1 MENPVKRLTRSSA
14 RLAAARFAAAREE
27 NVDGGDP
34 SAPRQPGPV
43 NTDKGSKWAFAFLDA
58 NFSKRLGV
66 QSSKELPV
74 EPEEMAPGGAAV
86 NQKTRFAQNNAS
98 FSYPSPASRRINRAL
113 TDELNVS
120 SLKES
125 THMPKS
131 SELLLGKKSLTP
143 QPKSANTKT
152 QSTDQRTKSN
162 SQHNKSVGSKSQSVN
177 TETYSSSQTSQPSS
191 NQNKSGSH
199 QNQSNITQPHSVN
212 PETHSNSPET
222 NSNSPQSQST
232 GQNTQSSSPENHSTA
247 SQTQSVARQMQQ
259 IAPQPDSV
267 GLQNEADSPPT
278 IQRGLRD
285 ETDDTNDTNNT
296 TDTNDT
302 DETDETAA
310 VSTVEKRKRGPT
322 MGRGLMKAL
331 GGSKGGKKMKIEVDP
346 AIGRPKDRVESAKFS
361 SQVGVVARDVLP
373 VPRKWKEIDVQSAL
387 NPCIDHMQI
396 HMDVNMDKPG
406 VKQCVI
412 DRLKSSSR
420 QQRYRLH
427 QHYKKFA
434 NLQEAKRNKPAQ
446 VSDQQQWE
454 LLCDHF
460 ESPEFK
466 NQSQA
471 NSNNRKKMRAKHIT
485 GRTPFTIIQNEISG
499 QKGDDCDMI
508 ELYKTTHE
516 NVKGKWS
523 SDVAKENWEL
533 MVEKK
538 EKYAEEGIEKSEQ
551 EIVTEVLGHA
561 NGYIKGLGYGPK
573 PPGKRNS
580 QLHKELEDTRA
591 ELEESRTD
599 KEAYKSTVDAL
610 TDQLKEQAAQIAKL
624 MAFMQ
629 AGGSSVAEEG
639 NQELDDSNNS

>member
-1 MENPVKRLTRSSA
+1 M
-14 RLAAARFAAAREE
+14 
-27 NVDGGDP
+27 
-34 SAPRQPGPV
+34 RQ
-43 NTDKGSKWAFAFLDA
+43 S
-58 NFSKRLGV
+58 
-66 QSSKELPV
+66 
-74 EPEEMAPGGAAV
+74 
-86 NQKTRFAQNNAS
+86 
-98 FSYPSPASRRINRAL
+98 
-113 TDELNVS
+113 
-120 SLKES
+120 
-125 THMPKS
+125 
-131 SELLLGKKSLTP
+131 
-143 QPKSANTKT
+143 
-152 QSTDQRTKSN
+152 
-162 SQHNKSVGSKSQSVN
+162 
-177 TETYSSSQTSQPSS
+177 
-191 NQNKSGSH
+191 
-199 QNQSNITQPHSVN
+199 
-212 PETHSNSPET
+212 
-222 NSNSPQSQST
+222 
-232 GQNTQSSSPENHSTA
+232 
-247 SQTQSVARQMQQ
+247 
-259 IAPQPDSV
+259 
-267 GLQNEADSPPT
+267 
-278 IQRGLRD
+278 
-285 ETDDTNDTNNT
+285 
-296 TDTNDT
+296 
-302 DETDETAA
+302 A

-454 LLCDHF
+454 LLCDYF

-471 NSNNRKKMRAKHIT
+471 NSNNRKKKCELSTLPDERLSPLFKMKL
-485 GRTPFTIIQNEISG
+485 SG

>member
-1 MENPVKRLTRSSA
+1 MENPVKRLTRACA
-14 RLAAARFAAAREE
+14 RLAATRFTAAREE
-27 NVDGGDP
+27 NVDGGEP

-43 NTDKGSKWAFAFLDA
+43 NTDQGSKWAFAFLDA

-86 NQKTRFAQNNAS
+86 NQKTRFARNNAS
-98 FSYPSPASRRINRAL
+98 FSYTSPAISRINRAL
-113 TDELNVS
+113 SDELNVS
-120 SLKES
+120 SLNES

-131 SELLLGKKSLTP
+131 NELLLEKKSLNP

-162 SQHNKSVGSKSQSVN
+162 SQQNKSVGSKSQSVN
-177 TETYSSSQTSQPSS
+177 TETYSSSQPSQPSS

-199 QNQSNITQPHSVN
+199 QNQSNSPQPHSVN
-212 PETHSNSPET
+212 PETQSNSPET

-247 SQTQSVARQMQQ
+247 SQRQSVARQMQQ
-259 IAPQPDSV
+259 IAPQPDTV
-267 GLQNEADSPPT
+267 GLQNKANSPPT

-285 ETDDTNDTNNT
+285 ETDDTNDTNDT

-302 DETDETAA
+302 DETDET

-331 GGSKGGKKMKIEVDP
+331 GGSKGKKMKIEVDP

-361 SQVGVVARDVLP
+361 SRVGVVARDVLP
-373 VPRKWKEIDVQSAL
+373 VPRKWKEIDVQNAL

-396 HMDVNMDKPG
+396 HIDVNMDKTG

-427 QHYKKFA
+427 QHYKKFT

-466 NQSQA
+466 
-471 NSNNRKKMRAKHIT
+471 
-485 GRTPFTIIQNEISG
+485 SG
-499 QKGDDCDMI
+499 QKGDDFDMI
-508 ELYKTTHE
+508 ELYKSTHE
-516 NVKGKWS
+516 NVNGKWS
-523 SDVAKENWEL
+523 SDVAKDNWEQ

-538 EKYAEEGIEKSEQ
+538 EKYVEEGIEKSEQ

-561 NGYIKGLGYGPK
+561 NGYIKGFGYGPK
-573 PPGKRNS
+573 PSGKRNS
-580 QLHKELEDTRA
+580 QLHKELEETRA
-591 ELEESRTD
+591 ELGELRTD

-610 TDQLKEQAAQIAKL
+610 TNQLQEQAAQIAKL

-629 AGGSSVAEEG
+629 AGGRNEPGGRSLDHQGS
-639 NQELDDSNNS
+639 QELDNNDNSGSK

>member
-1 MENPVKRLTRSSA
+1 MENPVKRLTRSCA

-125 THMPKS
+125 THMPK
-131 SELLLGKKSLTP
+131 TNITN
-143 QPKSANTKT
+143 QSAVNPN
-152 QSTDQRTKSN
+152 QSTLKHTQAVK
-162 SQHNKSVGSKSQSVN
+162 HP
-177 TETYSSSQTSQPSS
+177 QPSS

-212 PETHSNSPET
+212 PETQSNSPKT

-267 GLQNEADSPPT
+267 GLQNEANNPPT

-523 SDVAKENWEL
+523 SDMAKENWEL

>member
-1 MENPVKRLTRSSA
+1 
-14 RLAAARFAAAREE
+14 
-27 NVDGGDP
+27 
-34 SAPRQPGPV
+34 
-43 NTDKGSKWAFAFLDA
+43 
-58 NFSKRLGV
+58 
-66 QSSKELPV
+66 
-74 EPEEMAPGGAAV
+74 
-86 NQKTRFAQNNAS
+86 
-98 FSYPSPASRRINRAL
+98 
-113 TDELNVS
+113 
-120 SLKES
+120 
-125 THMPKS
+125 
-131 SELLLGKKSLTP
+131 
-143 QPKSANTKT
+143 
-152 QSTDQRTKSN
+152 
-162 SQHNKSVGSKSQSVN
+162 
-177 TETYSSSQTSQPSS
+177 
-191 NQNKSGSH
+191 
-199 QNQSNITQPHSVN
+199 
-212 PETHSNSPET
+212 
-222 NSNSPQSQST
+222 
-232 GQNTQSSSPENHSTA
+232 
-247 SQTQSVARQMQQ
+247 MQQ

-267 GLQNEADSPPT
+267 GLQNEANSPPT

-285 ETDDTNDTNNT
+285 ETDDTNDTNDIN
-296 TDTNDT
+296 DTNDT
-302 DETDETAA
+302 DETDETLQFPRWKKEN
-310 VSTVEKRKRGPT
+310 V
-322 MGRGLMKAL
+322 GRQWAGVMKAL
-331 GGSKGGKKMKIEVDP
+331 GGSNGKKMKIEVDP

-373 VPRKWKEIDVQSAL
+373 VPRKWKEIDEQNAL

-460 ESPEFK
+460 ESLEFK
-466 NQSQA
+466 
-471 NSNNRKKMRAKHIT
+471 
-485 GRTPFTIIQNEISG
+485 SG

-508 ELYKTTHE
+508 ELYKSTHE
-516 NVKGKWS
+516 NVNGKWS
-523 SDVAKENWEL
+523 SDVAKDNWEQ

-538 EKYAEEGIEKSEQ
+538 EKYVEEGIEKSEQ

-580 QLHKELEDTRA
+580 QLHKELEETRA

-629 AGGSSVAEEG
+629 AGGRNEPGGRSLDHQGS
-639 NQELDDSNNS
+639 QELDNSDNSSSK

>member
-1 MENPVKRLTRSSA
+1 MENPVKRLTRASA
-14 RLAAARFAAAREE
+14 RLAATRFTAAREE
-27 NVDGGDP
+27 NVDGGKP

-43 NTDKGSKWAFAFLDA
+43 HTDQGSKWAFAFLDA

-86 NQKTRFAQNNAS
+86 NQKTRFARNNAS
-98 FSYPSPASRRINRAL
+98 FSYTSPATRRINRAL
-113 TDELNVS
+113 SDELNVS
-120 SLKES
+120 SLNES
-125 THMPKS
+125 THMPK
-131 SELLLGKKSLTP
+131 
-143 QPKSANTKT
+143 N
-152 QSTDQRTKSN
+152 
-162 SQHNKSVGSKSQSVN
+162 
-177 TETYSSSQTSQPSS
+177 SSSQPSQPSS

-199 QNQSNITQPHSVN
+199 QNQSNSPQPHSVN
-212 PETHSNSPET
+212 PKTQSNSPET

-247 SQTQSVARQMQQ
+247 SQRQSVASQMQQ

-267 GLQNEADSPPT
+267 GLQNEANSPPTRSNDT
-278 IQRGLRD
+278 IQRGLQD
-285 ETDDTNDTNNT
+285 ETD
-296 TDTNDT
+296 NDT
-302 DETDETAA
+302 DETDET
-310 VSTVEKRKRGPT
+310 VCSFHGGKKKRGPT

-331 GGSKGGKKMKIEVDP
+331 GGSKGKKMKIEVDP

-373 VPRKWKEIDVQSAL
+373 VPRKWKEIDVQNAL

-427 QHYKKFA
+427 QHYKKFG

-499 QKGDDCDMI
+499 EKGDDCDMI

-523 SDVAKENWEL
+523 SDVAKERAN
-533 MVEKK
+533 
-538 EKYAEEGIEKSEQ
+538 
-551 EIVTEVLGHA
+551 VLGHA

-580 QLHKELEDTRA
+580 QLHKELEEIRA

-599 KEAYKSTVDAL
+599 KETYKSTVDAL

-629 AGGSSVAEEG
+629 AGGSSVAQEG
-639 NQELDDSNNS
+639 NQELDDNNNSGEK

>member
-1 MENPVKRLTRSSA
+1 MENPVKRLTRSCA

-191 NQNKSGSH
+191 NQNKSDSH

-222 NSNSPQSQST
+222 NSNNPQSQST

-466 NQSQA
+466 
-471 NSNNRKKMRAKHIT
+471 
-485 GRTPFTIIQNEISG
+485 SG

>member
-1 MENPVKRLTRSSA
+1 
-14 RLAAARFAAAREE
+14 
-27 NVDGGDP
+27 
-34 SAPRQPGPV
+34 
-43 NTDKGSKWAFAFLDA
+43 
-58 NFSKRLGV
+58 
-66 QSSKELPV
+66 
-74 EPEEMAPGGAAV
+74 
-86 NQKTRFAQNNAS
+86 
-98 FSYPSPASRRINRAL
+98 
-113 TDELNVS
+113 
-120 SLKES
+120 
-125 THMPKS
+125 
-131 SELLLGKKSLTP
+131 
-143 QPKSANTKT
+143 
-152 QSTDQRTKSN
+152 
-162 SQHNKSVGSKSQSVN
+162 
-177 TETYSSSQTSQPSS
+177 
-191 NQNKSGSH
+191 
-199 QNQSNITQPHSVN
+199 
-212 PETHSNSPET
+212 
-222 NSNSPQSQST
+222 
-232 GQNTQSSSPENHSTA
+232 
-247 SQTQSVARQMQQ
+247 MQQ

-267 GLQNEADSPPT
+267 GLQNEANNPPT

-310 VSTVEKRKRGPT
+310 VSAVEKRERGPT

-346 AIGRPKDRVESAKFS
+346 AIGQPKDRVESAKFS

>member
-1 MENPVKRLTRSSA
+1 MENPVKRLTRSCA

-131 SELLLGKKSLTP
+131 NELLLLKKSLNP

-199 QNQSNITQPHSVN
+199 QNQSNITQPHSIN
-212 PETHSNSPET
+212 PETQSNSPET

-267 GLQNEADSPPT
+267 GLQNEANSSVDY
-278 IQRGLRD
+278 
-285 ETDDTNDTNNT
+285 ETRQT
-296 TDTNDT
+296 TQMTQT
-302 DETDETAA
+302 TQLTQTTRTRQMRQSA

-322 MGRGLMKAL
+322 MGRGLIKAL

-454 LLCDHF
+454 LLCDNF

-629 AGGSSVAEEG
+629 VGGSSVAEEG

>member
-1 MENPVKRLTRSSA
+1 MENPVKRLTRSCA

-131 SELLLGKKSLTP
+131 NELLLGKKSLNP

-212 PETHSNSPET
+212 PETQSNSPET

-267 GLQNEADSPPT
+267 GLQNEANSPPT

-285 ETDDTNDTNNT
+285 ETDDTNNT

-361 SQVGVVARDVLP
+361 SQVVVVARDVLP

-580 QLHKELEDTRA
+580 QLHKELEETRA

>member
-1 MENPVKRLTRSSA
+1 MENPVKRLTRSCA

-43 NTDKGSKWAFAFLDA
+43 NTDKGSKWGFAFLDA

-434 NLQEAKRNKPAQ
+434 NRQEAKRNKPAQ

-499 QKGDDCDMI
+499 QKVDDCDMI

>member
-1 MENPVKRLTRSSA
+1 MENPVKRLTRSCA

-131 SELLLGKKSLTP
+131 NELLLGKKSLTP

-162 SQHNKSVGSKSQSVN
+162 SQHNKSKPIPTALN
-177 TETYSSSQTSQPSS
+177 P
-191 NQNKSGSH
+191 NQLAKTPNPAALKT
-199 QNQSNITQPHSVN
+199 IQPHLKHNHVDY
-212 PETHSNSPET
+212 ETRQT
-222 NSNSPQSQST
+222 
-232 GQNTQSSSPENHSTA
+232 TQTT
-247 SQTQSVARQMQQ
+247 QTTQLTQTTRTRQMRQ
-259 IAPQPDSV
+259 S
-267 GLQNEADSPPT
+267 
-278 IQRGLRD
+278 
-285 ETDDTNDTNNT
+285 
-296 TDTNDT
+296 
-302 DETDETAA
+302 A

>member
-1 MENPVKRLTRSSA
+1 MENPVKRLTRSCA
-14 RLAAARFAAAREE
+14 RLVAARFAAAREE

-131 SELLLGKKSLTP
+131 NELLLGKKSLNP

-162 SQHNKSVGSKSQSVN
+162 SQHNKAVGSKSQSVN

-212 PETHSNSPET
+212 PETQSNSPET

-232 GQNTQSSSPENHSTA
+232 GQNTQSSSHENHSTA

-267 GLQNEADSPPT
+267 GLQNEANSPPT

-285 ETDDTNDTNNT
+285 ETNDTNDTNNT

-310 VSTVEKRKRGPT
+310 VSMVEKRKRGPT

-346 AIGRPKDRVESAKFS
+346 AIGRPNDRVESAKFS

-373 VPRKWKEIDVQSAL
+373 VPRKWKEIDVQSSL

-508 ELYKTTHE
+508 ELNKTTHE

>member
-1 MENPVKRLTRSSA
+1 MENPVKRLTRSCA